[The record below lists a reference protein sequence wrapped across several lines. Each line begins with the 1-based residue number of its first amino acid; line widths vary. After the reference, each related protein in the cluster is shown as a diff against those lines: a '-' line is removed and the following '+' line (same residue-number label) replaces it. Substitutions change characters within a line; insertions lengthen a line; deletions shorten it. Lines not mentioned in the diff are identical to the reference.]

1 MAKKNK
7 QTDAKAELEA
17 LGKQTRRAVEAV
29 LAEVREVAEELRSR
43 TSEVATSVAAR
54 TAPPVGSAVQTVDF
68 WFDPICPWA
77 WMTSRWMLEVELVR
91 PVKTVFH
98 VMSLSVLNDGRDI
111 SEDYRSM
118 LAKGWAPVRVA
129 LAVEERYGQE
139 QLRAFYTAIGTRIH
153 LQQQGFGR
161 DTIEGALTDVG
172 LPSELADAGDAGDND
187 DALRASHHAGMDPV
201 GYDVGTPVIHVG
213 EVAFFGPVM
222 SPAPKGEQ
230 AGQVY
235 DGVLAL
241 ASYEGFFE
249 LKRTRAVGP
258 IFD

>member
-7 QTDAKAELEA
+7 QADAKAELEA
-17 LGKQTRRAVEAV
+17 LGKQTRKAVEAV
-29 LAEVREVAEELRSR
+29 LAEVREVAEELRAR
-43 TSEVATSVAAR
+43 TSAAAPTPVASTS
-54 TAPPVGSAVQTVDF
+54 SAVQTVDF

-77 WMTSRWMLEVELVR
+77 WMTSRWMLEVEKVR

-111 SEDYRSM
+111 SEEYRSM

-153 LQQQGFGR
+153 PQQEGFDR
-161 DTIEGALTDVG
+161 ATIEGALTDVG
-172 LPSELADAGDAGDND
+172 LPVELAAVGDVGDND

-213 EVAFFGPVM
+213 DVAFFGPVM
-222 SPAPKGEQ
+222 SPAPKGEE
-230 AGQVY
+230 AGLVF
-235 DGVLAL
+235 DGVVAL